1 MTKIVHQPISAF
13 IIDDDKI
20 FVYGFNKLLQLRHLD
35 AQIQA
40 FNNGKEAIDFLTNPI
55 NSQFL
60 PDIIFLD
67 INMPVMNGWEFL
79 KEFEEIQSQL
89 GKKISIYAITSS
101 VDVNDIERAKN
112 NTLIKDYILKPINDT
127 HLKQIFNLHGDEYVS
142 KAQLS

>member
-1 MTKIVHQPISAF
+1 MVHQPISAF